1 MSRNQRILLVV
12 AAVAVAVVAFLLLNP
27 GGDDETT
34 ATETETTVETVT
46 DTTESTPTETETTES
61 TPTETATVEPE
72 TSTTRIQIQGGQVVG
87 GPKTIEVTTDEQ
99 VRIVVASD
107 QGDELHLHGY
117 DITKEVAPGGSVTF
131 NFEADLEGVFELE
144 SHVAEDAGQNPL
156 IAKLVVNPA

>member
-46 DTTESTPTETETTES
+46 ETTESTPTETET

-72 TSTTRIQIQGGQVVG
+72 TSTTRIQIQGGQVAG
-87 GPKTIEVTTDEQ
+87 GPPTIEVTTDEQ

>member
-27 GGDDETT
+27 GGDDEPTS
-34 ATETETTVETVT
+34 AETTVETVT
-46 DTTESTPTETETTES
+46 ETTESTPTETETTES
-61 TPTETATVEPE
+61 TPTETATVEPG

-99 VRIVVASD
+99 VRIVVSSD

-144 SHVAEDAGQNPL
+144 SHVAEDAGQDPL
-156 IAKLVVNPA
+156 VAKLVVNPS